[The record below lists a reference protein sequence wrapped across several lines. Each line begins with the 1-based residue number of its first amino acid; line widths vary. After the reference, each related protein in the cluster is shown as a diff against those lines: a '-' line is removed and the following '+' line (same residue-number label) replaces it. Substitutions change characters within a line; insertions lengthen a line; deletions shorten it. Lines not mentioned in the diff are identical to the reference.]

1 MSEESEIKLIF
12 IYNANAGGFF
22 AGLKDTLHKSFRKS
36 TYQCNLCAVTFGTF
50 GMKKEWKNYVN
61 DLDTPV
67 EFFKKNKFKFEF
79 LHKDEFEDKYVVENA
94 KFPCAYIMKK
104 NKLEL
109 FISQD
114 EMNAVKTIEELKKIV
129 DERLPKYT

>member
-94 KFPCAYIMKK
+94 KFPCAYIMKN